1 MATPIDLPPLFLV
14 LLPAVCP
21 LGAKLFYII
30 CKGTALLL
38 LEPEFPFFLS
48 VNDPSLMMPSLAK
61 TLDNLSINYAS
72 NFWRLFWVNSF
83 WQMKLS
89 NWLVIIFIMACSFL
103 PESLD
108 YPSIL
113 SRPNLLKNFLLSYS
127 FKKFYCLFLLAF
139 LITWD
144 YSSALY

>member
-14 LLPAVCP
+14 LLPAVYP

-30 CKGTALLL
+30 CNGTALLL

-72 NFWRLFWVNSF
+72 NF
-83 WQMKLS
+83 
-89 NWLVIIFIMACSFL
+89 
-103 PESLD
+103 
-108 YPSIL
+108 
-113 SRPNLLKNFLLSYS
+113 
-127 FKKFYCLFLLAF
+127 
-139 LITWD
+139 
-144 YSSALY
+144 